1 MVRMDRGTLNNL
13 EFLDLLL
20 TILCWVFVAVSTGVL
35 ILTTLT
41 TYHFLYLQY
50 FNNYDALQL
59 SMFISQLLWGI
70 RFMIDSKRWPKSKVY
85 GMISLAMAAVSLFF
99 FYSGVS

>member
-1 MVRMDRGTLNNL
+1 MDRGTLNTPD
-13 EFLDLLL
+13 FLDHLL
-20 TILCWVFVAVSTGVL
+20 TILCWVFVAVTTGVL
-35 ILTTLT
+35 LLTMLT

-59 SMFISQLLWGI
+59 SMFIGQLLWGI
-70 RFMIDSKRWPKSKVY
+70 RFMIDSGKWPKSRVY
-85 GMISLAMAAVSLFF
+85 GIISLAMAAVSLFF

>member
-1 MVRMDRGTLNNL
+1 MDTGSVNIL
-13 EFLDLLL
+13 EFLDHLL
-20 TILCWVFVAVSTGVL
+20 TILCWVFVAVTTGVL

-70 RFMIDSKRWPKSKVY
+70 RFMIDSRKWPKSRVY
-85 GMISLAMAAVSLFF
+85 GMISLAMAVVSLFF